1 MKAKST
7 GIIALGVI
15 SIGLLLGLIVGALAP
30 VRPGGFSLSGMLI
43 TWCIFG
49 VASITLLVIS
59 GVLKSHEIQIEERK
73 KTSGEETPD
82 SSDSNISGDLSVSN
96 DLNVSTGLAQHTA
109 VNDVVARCINCGH
122 ELGPDDIICPECATP
137 ANRE

>member
-15 SIGLLLGLIVGALAP
+15 SIGLLIGLIVGALAP
-30 VRPGGFSLSGMLI
+30 VHPGEFSLSGMLI

-49 VASITLLVIS
+49 VASIVLLVMS
-59 GVLKSHEIQIEERK
+59 GVLKSHEIQAEQNK
-73 KTSGEETPD
+73 QVPDDETPD
-82 SSDSNISGDLSVSN
+82 SNDSNDLSVSN
-96 DLNVSTGLAQHTA
+96 NSSYSSNPASQTIEADDTIV
-109 VNDVVARCINCGH
+109 RCTNCGH

-137 ANRE
+137 ANRG